1 MSQLI
6 ESIKIL
12 DGRVYNLHF
21 HENRANM
28 SRMSLFGIQDPLNI
42 KKVLSKL
49 QIPKKG
55 LLKCRII
62 YDQEISEV
70 EIKPYSIR
78 KIEKIKIIYD
88 DHVSYQYKLLDR
100 KELDLLYAQR
110 EVNDEILI
118 VKNGLLADAYYYNI
132 VCKLGSTYYTPSIPL
147 LQGIQREYLL
157 SKTTIIE
164 EEISAEDILKF
175 DMIYLINAL
184 TPLLTIG
191 ISPKSIIV

>member
-21 HENRANM
+21 HEIRANM